1 MDIKNCEEFI
11 PNDNEFKC
19 IADGDTCQLRNKE
32 CSDYGVDKCP
42 NMFSSEYN
50 CLPDLDKNMC
60 IIKKCEDLSST
71 ECDKFKAF
79 GNRKKCVPEGEKC
92 ILKTCENLTVSE
104 CESFIFDDNNY
115 KCIID
120 KNECKLSSCIE
131 LTGNCESFIPNI
143 PLSVC
148 KEDPSDGRCIF
159 EMKKCEEM
167 TNDLCDQWNEELKK
181 DGYIP
186 TEKCVKG
193 EDKCKLIY
201 EEDDEGQ
208 FGVLDSKQIFVLLLV
223 GVVLLV
229 LLLLV
234 FLFKR

>member
-1 MDIKNCEEFI
+1 
-11 PNDNEFKC
+11 
-19 IADGDTCQLRNKE
+19 
-32 CSDYGVDKCP
+32 
-42 NMFSSEYN
+42 
-50 CLPDLDKNMC
+50 
-60 IIKKCEDLSST
+60 
-71 ECDKFKAF
+71 
-79 GNRKKCVPEGEKC
+79 
-92 ILKTCENLTVSE
+92 
-104 CESFIFDDNNY
+104 
-115 KCIID
+115 
-120 KNECKLSSCIE
+120 
-131 LTGNCESFIPNI
+131 
-143 PLSVC
+143 
-148 KEDPSDGRCIF
+148 
-159 EMKKCEEM
+159 M

-186 TEKCVKG
+186 IEKCVKG